1 MTNQKAIKILQGI
14 DRLIGD
20 DFYSDTIDEEVE
32 MAIDALKCKPTV
44 IRCEKL
50 LSKED
55 FEAVIRRIHEEN
67 QNVIVIPYEAEDIST
82 NTPTKSSNTPTK
94 STDISTDTSTE
105 PTTKAPRPIEPTITV
120 DLESGVVPISA
131 CEPKAPKT
139 IVYADRVYAERPRGR
154 WHYSDGKPA
163 TIGQSFGVICDQC
176 GTESEYCTNF
186 CGECGADMRGD
197 DK

>member
-20 DFYSDTIDEEVE
+20 DFYSDTIDEAVE

-139 IVYADRVYAERPRGR
+139 IVYIDRRK
-154 WHYSDGKPA
+154 GKWIDIPYVPSH
-163 TIGQSFGVICDQC
+163 TKYMCS
-176 GTESEYCTNF
+176 
-186 CGECGADMRGD
+186 ECGNTIYTNSDYIKEHKFCFSCGSHMLGGES
-197 DK
+197 K

>member
-20 DFYSDTIDEEVE
+20 DFYSDTIDEAVE

-55 FEAVIRRIHEEN
+55 FEAVVKRIHEEN

-82 NTPTKSSNTPTK
+82 NTPTKSTNTPI
-94 STDISTDTSTE
+94 DISTE
-105 PTTKAPRPIEPTITV
+105 APRSIEPTITV
-120 DLESGVVPISA
+120 DLESGIIPRSA
-131 CEPKAPKT
+131 IEK
-139 IVYADRVYAERPRGR
+139 RPHDVTKR
-154 WHYSDGKPA
+154 YEK
-163 TIGQSFGVICDQC
+163 
-176 GTESEYCTNF
+176 
-186 CGECGADMRGD
+186 
-197 DK
+197 